1 VCQKPK
7 VLLERSHA
15 VPIRES
21 RNHMRDIYKREKK
34 LSNLKNNFIHD

>member
-7 VLLERSHA
+7 LLLERSHA

-21 RNHMRDIYKREKK
+21 RNHMRHIYNPGKETVK
-34 LSNLKNNFIHD
+34 LEEQLHP